1 MKSNRLL
8 SITIIAVAVVV
19 CAFKAINSYLMLRY
33 IGAVKLYRDGVVQS
47 YYSKWQNLA
56 ETVEPFGGL
65 LHLLF
70 AALLIVWTYRIYF
83 NIHKLDNY
91 QPENTLNWAVIGWI
105 FPALNFIYPYK
116 IISESYLEYQNQIDY
131 DAYRTKNPIFI
142 WWILFLFSYALIPI
156 IITFVGG
163 NAAVANPTNGIL
175 FQLRFQILGNIASII
190 SMVFLVR
197 IILNMMKLEP
207 DFMTLAPR
215 KGLPIEDHLIS

>member
-70 AALLIVWTYRIYF
+70 AVLLIIWTYRIYF

-91 QPENTLNWAVIGWI
+91 QPENTLNWSVIGWI
-105 FPALNFIYPYK
+105 FPALNFIYPYR

-175 FQLRFQILGNIASII
+175 FQLRFQILGNMASII
-190 SMVFLVR
+190 AMVFLVR
-197 IILNMMKLEP
+197 FILNMMKLEP
-207 DFMTLAPR
+207 DFMSLAPR
-215 KGLPIEDHLIS
+215 KSLPIEDHLIS